1 MGVRTFLFLL
11 GMEFHI
17 HTDHKPLVP
26 LFGSKNLEE
35 LPVRVQRFRLRMM
48 KFKFTISHIP
58 GKNLLLADALSRAPI
73 SEAVNEDL
81 FLQQET
87 AAYVSTVVQ
96 SLPAT
101 EKQLERIRRHQ
112 EEDEECRQ
120 AAEYC

>member
-1 MGVRTFLFLL
+1 
-11 GMEFHI
+11 MEFHI

-48 KFKFTISHIP
+48 RFKFTISHIP

-101 EKQLERIRRHQ
+101 EKWSESGDIRRKMRSA
-112 EEDEECRQ
+112 DKVLSTVDLDGLPDNP
-120 AAEYC
+120 